1 MSDDSAFD
9 IIMAAINRKAASSK
23 KGKHYNAVS
32 YAEEKITSFID
43 EFWAKWP
50 TLANDG
56 QRAVYITD
64 CSRHLMWKL
73 RTIDPECRVDLLWA
87 DDVETDLS
95 KLRLNGIRVHW
106 SVFFQ
111 NKNLVK
117 ETSTFDVFS
126 KMFDNELK

>member
-1 MSDDSAFD
+1 MSDGSAFD
-9 IIMAAINRKAASSK
+9 AVMAAINKKARSSK
-23 KGKHYNAVS
+23 KGKHNNAMV
-32 YAEEKITSFID
+32 YAEEKISSFID
-43 EFWAKWP
+43 EFWIKWP
-50 TLANDG
+50 TLSSDG

-87 DDVETDLS
+87 DDMETDLS
-95 KLRLNGIRVHW
+95 KLRLNGIRVYW

-111 NKNLVK
+111 NKNSVK